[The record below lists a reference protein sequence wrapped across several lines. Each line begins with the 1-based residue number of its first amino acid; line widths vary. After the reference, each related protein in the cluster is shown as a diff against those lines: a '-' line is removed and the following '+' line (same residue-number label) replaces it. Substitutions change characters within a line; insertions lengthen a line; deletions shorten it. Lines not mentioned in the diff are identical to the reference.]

1 MPSDRVV
8 EALDIV
14 EYVGACCIVS
24 LVVLMMHLL
33 FLQTRPETLHRRVVV
48 AVATTTYRR
57 LHAKLFEQGS
67 IRAAGVLGVFNR
79 SSQQRVNLLMLSDLA
94 SPQMVFA
101 NQVFFEVGCL
111 AQRQPH
117 LARSLSSAIG
127 QSLWESTDAAA
138 RSCFR

>member
-14 EYVGACCIVS
+14 EYVGACCILS

-48 AVATTTYRR
+48 AVATTTHRR

-67 IRAAGVLGVFNR
+67 IRAAGVLTATVAVVNEIAFALYIFFCH
-79 SSQQRVNLLMLSDLA
+79 QQGINGALA
-94 SPQMVFA
+94 V
-101 NQVFFEVGCL
+101 
-111 AQRQPH
+111 
-117 LARSLSSAIG
+117 
-127 QSLWESTDAAA
+127 
-138 RSCFR
+138 